1 MLIFIFVVFK
11 QPKDGEP
18 VIRLLTAEP
27 VVVIDNHFRIPIG
40 KTDMLKA
47 PDHFPCPVYRYTLS
61 EISVMWSMY
70 GGQDFESS
78 GMYSLCSFCVVV
90 SASLL

>member
-1 MLIFIFVVFK
+1 V
-11 QPKDGEP
+11 
-18 VIRLLTAEP
+18 LTTEP

-61 EISVMWSMY
+61 EISILWSMY

-78 GMYSLCSFCVVV
+78 GIQQSVFFLYSSEC
-90 SASLL
+90 AIR